1 MLNTIKL
8 KCLYSEVTSVPDIK
22 NIDAYKDMIKPL
34 NYNFSLDKG
43 AFYNSLGFKLFDN
56 IAWSYLVQETPSFN
70 ELIAFAPIILFDFD
84 WIKVPRNWLIRSDPD
99 DKKIFEILPKV
110 LADIP
115 NWFEHY
121 MDEDEEVIKVINKEI
136 SSMPQNN
143 QLPKPEDPYAW
154 PFEEYK

>member
-56 IAWSYLVQETPSFN
+56 TAWSYLVQEIPSFN
-70 ELIAFAPIILFDFD
+70 ELIAFAPIILFFSLLRRTSFCRQLSE
-84 WIKVPRNWLIRSDPD
+84 PALTYSLIS
-99 DKKIFEILPKV
+99 
-110 LADIP
+110 
-115 NWFEHY
+115 WT
-121 MDEDEEVIKVINKEI
+121 
-136 SSMPQNN
+136 
-143 QLPKPEDPYAW
+143 
-154 PFEEYK
+154 